1 MKCPRCNKKIKK
13 NDFACP
19 NCGWYDETADDFSLN
34 STAIKSTKIQNVP
47 PKRNYVR
54 EVSALAICAIF
65 FSFIIPIVGFIL
77 GVVGHS
83 TYYDE
88 RYKKYCKIAILISIA
103 CVFVPILLKYI
114 ISIFFLK

>member
-13 NDFACP
+13 NEFSCP
-19 NCGWYDETADDFSLN
+19 NCGWYDQTADDFSLN
-34 STAIKSTKIQNVP
+34 SDAIKSTKIQYVP
-47 PKRNYVR
+47 PKRKDIR
-54 EVSALAICAIF
+54 EISALAVCAIV

-88 RYKKYCKIAILISIA
+88 RYKKYCKIAIWISIA
-103 CVFVPILLKYI
+103 VVIIPVILKYV
-114 ISIFFLK
+114 ISIFF